1 MIDPVEVIRKQ
12 LPYVSKLYADEAW
25 YEGERR
31 GGYVPRNDPRVR
43 RRVAE
48 ILLEKGEEL
57 RRSVEAEIRGTPK
70 HADHPDGPLQR
81 Q

>member
-1 MIDPVEVIRKQ
+1 MIDPAEVIRRQ
-12 LPYVSKLYADEAW
+12 LPYVNKLYADEAW

-31 GGYVPRNDPRVR
+31 GGHVPRHDPQVR

-57 RRSVEAEIRGTPK
+57 RQRVEAEMRATHID
-70 HADHPDGPLQR
+70 ADLPDGPPKGP
-81 Q
+81 